1 MDSSGIDIYRMP
13 LYHCPDLCNPNAFCH
28 IYDVF
33 PCHCHINIRILWWQ
47 IPHHP
52 NANYNVFRQFQIGQ
66 VYIYL
71 LALFGFV
78 IAPAFSFNLWMIL
91 TAIMSLRREIV
102 IHVNMDKQN
111 QNHFINFTKGY
122 N

>member
-1 MDSSGIDIYRMP
+1 MRFATYT
-13 LYHCPDLCNPNAFCH
+13 N
-28 IYDVF
+28 VF
-33 PCHCHINIRILWWQ
+33 PYHSHINIRILWWQ

-91 TAIMSLRREIV
+91 TAIMSLRREII
-102 IHVNMDKQN
+102 IHVHMDKTNKNKIILSILQKV
-111 QNHFINFTKGY
+111 QLIRFSLVTILID
-122 N
+122 